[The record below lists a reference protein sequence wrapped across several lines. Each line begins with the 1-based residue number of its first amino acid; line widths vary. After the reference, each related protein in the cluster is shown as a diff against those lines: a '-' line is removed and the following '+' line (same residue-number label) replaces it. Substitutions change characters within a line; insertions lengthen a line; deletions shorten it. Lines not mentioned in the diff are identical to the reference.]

1 MKIVQGDS
9 VPEVVRQFQHRQGQF
24 IHRKL
29 ATGEPG
35 TPGNFALELV
45 RTTDDFFSPRH
56 KHNFDQFRYQVE
68 GEFDFDRNGKM
79 KPGIIGYFPEGT
91 PYGPQ
96 SSDVVSITLVLQF
109 GGASGSGYMTQEE
122 MEASTA
128 ELKKFGRFE
137 KGVYRRNEDVE
148 GKRNMDGY
156 QAVWENVNK
165 RPMKYPQ
172 PRYNDP
178 IMMNPAH
185 FDWVPVEGAPGVYD
199 KLMGV
204 FSERRC
210 AAQFLKLDPRA
221 QYKGHGRGI
230 YFVLSGSGKVAGQ
243 DYRRFTTVH
252 CEDGDDPVF
261 AADGETEILMLGLP
275 KLGSAVP
282 QAVAA
287 Q

>member
-1 MKIVQGDS
+1 MKIVQGDE
-9 VPEVVRQFQHRQGQF
+9 VKEVVRQFQHRQGLF

-29 ATGEPG
+29 MTGEPG
-35 TPGNFALELV
+35 TPGNFLLEMV
-45 RTTDDFFSPRH
+45 RTSDDFFSPRH
-56 KHNFDQFRYQVE
+56 KHNFDQFRYQIE

-91 PYGPQ
+91 HYGPQ
-96 SSDVVSITLVLQF
+96 SSSVTSVTLVLQF

-137 KGVYRRNEDVE
+137 KGVYRRNDDVE
-148 GKRNMDGY
+148 GKRNVDGY

-185 FDWVPVEGAPGVYD
+185 FDWVPVDGTRGVYD

-204 FSERRC
+204 FSERRTT
-210 AAQFLKLDPRA
+210 AQFFKLDPHARL
-221 QYKGHGRGI
+221 KGHGRGI
-230 YFVLSGSGKVAGQ
+230 YFVLSGEGQIAGG
-243 DYRRFTTVH
+243 DYRRLTTVY
-252 CEDGDDPVF
+252 CEEGDDPAFV
-261 AADGETEILMLGLP
+261 AKNETEMLMLGLP
-275 KLGSAVP
+275 RLGAASL

>member
-1 MKIVQGDS
+1 MKIVQGDQ
-9 VPEVVRQFQHRQGQF
+9 VEEVVRQFQHRQGQF

-29 ATGEPG
+29 MTGTPG

-56 KHNFDQFRYQVE
+56 KHNFDQFRYQVD

-96 SSDVVSITLVLQF
+96 SSSVSSLTLVLQF

-156 QAVWENVNK
+156 QAVWENVNR
-165 RPMKYPQ
+165 RPMQYPK

-185 FDWVPVEGAPGVYD
+185 FDWVPVEGAPGVSD
-199 KLMGV
+199 KMMGV

-210 AAQFLKLDPRA
+210 QAQFLKLDPKA
-221 QYKGHGRGI
+221 QIKGHGRGL
-230 YFVLSGSGKVAGQ
+230 YVVLNGEGRVAGEA
-243 DYRRFTTVH
+243 YRRFTTVY
-252 CEDGDDPVF
+252 CEDGDDPLF
-261 AADGETEILMLGLP
+261 SAASESEMLMLGLP
-275 KLGSAVP
+275 RVGGALP

>member
-1 MKIVQGDS
+1 MKIVQGDQ
-9 VPEVVRQFQHRQGQF
+9 VQEVVRQFQHRQGQF

-29 ATGEPG
+29 MSGEPG

-45 RTTDDFFSPRH
+45 RTTNDFFSPRH

-91 PYGPQ
+91 HYGPQ
-96 SSDVVSITLVLQF
+96 TSDVVSVTLVLQF

-128 ELKKFGRFE
+128 ELTKIGRFE
-137 KGVYRRNEDVE
+137 KGVYRRNDDVE
-148 GKRNMDGY
+148 GKSNVDGY

-172 PRYNDP
+172 ARYNDP

-185 FDWVPVEGAPGVYD
+185 FDWVVVDGSPGVAD
-199 KLMGV
+199 KQMGV

-210 AAQFLKLDPRA
+210 QAKFLKLDA
-221 QYKGHGRGI
+221 QAQVKGHGRGI
-230 YFVLSGSGKVAGQ
+230 FVVLSGEGRLAGEN
-243 DYRRFTTVH
+243 YRRFTTVY
-252 CEDGDDPVF
+252 CEDGDDPLF
-261 AADGETEILMLGLP
+261 SAASETEILMLGLP
-275 KLGSAVP
+275 RLDRAVP

>member
-1 MKIVQGDS
+1 MKIVQGDK
-9 VPEVVRQFQHRQGQF
+9 VEEVVRQFQHRQGQF

-29 ATGEPG
+29 MTGEPG

-45 RTTDDFFSPRH
+45 RTTSDFFSPRH
-56 KHNFDQFRYQVE
+56 KHNFDQFRYQVD

-79 KPGIIGYFPEGT
+79 SPGIIGYFPEGT

-96 SSDVVSITLVLQF
+96 TSSISSLTLVLQF

-148 GKRNMDGY
+148 GKRNVDGY

-199 KLMGV
+199 KNMGM
-204 FSERRC
+204 FTERRTV
-210 AAQFLKLDPRA
+210 ATFLKLEPKAR
-221 QYKGHGRGI
+221 YKGHGRSL
-230 YFVLSGSGKVAGQ
+230 YFVLSGGGQ
-243 DYRRFTTVH
+243 VGNEDYRRFTTVY
-252 CEDGDDPVF
+252 CDEGDDPAF
-261 AADGETEILMLGLP
+261 TATEESEILMLGLP
-275 KLGSAVP
+275 RLGLAVR

>member
-1 MKIVQGDS
+1 MKIVQGDQ
-9 VPEVVRQFQHRQGQF
+9 VQEVVRQFQHRQGQF

-29 ATGEPG
+29 MTGEPG
-35 TPGNFALELV
+35 TPGNFGLELV

-96 SSDVVSITLVLQF
+96 TSAVTSITLVLQF
-109 GGASGSGYMTQEE
+109 GGASGSGYLTQEE

-137 KGVYRRNEDVE
+137 KGVYRRNDDVE
-148 GKRNMDGY
+148 GKRNVDGY
-156 QAVWENVNK
+156 QAVWENANK
-165 RPMKYPQ
+165 RPMRYPE

-178 IMMNPAH
+178 IMMNPEH
-185 FDWVPVEGAPGVYD
+185 FDWVPVDGAPGVYD

-204 FSERRC
+204 FTERRC
-210 AAQFLKLDPRA
+210 AAQFFRLDPQARLKA
-221 QYKGHGRGI
+221 HGRGL
-230 YFVLSGSGKVAGQ
+230 YVVLSGEGQ
-243 DYRRFTTVH
+243 IASEPYRRFTTVY
-252 CEDGDDPVF
+252 CEDGDDPAIV
-261 AADGETEILMLGLP
+261 AKTPTELLMLGLP
-275 KLGSAVP
+275 RLGKAIP

>member
-1 MKIVQGDS
+1 MKIVQGDK
-9 VPEVVRQFQHRQGQF
+9 VEEVVRQFQHRQGQF

-29 ATGEPG
+29 MTGEPG

-45 RTTDDFFSPRH
+45 RTTNDFFSPRH

-79 KPGIIGYFPEGT
+79 VPGVIGYFPEGT

-96 SSDVVSITLVLQF
+96 SSSVSSLTLVLQF
-109 GGASGSGYMTQEE
+109 GSASGNGYMTQEE

-137 KGVYRRNEDVE
+137 KGVYRRNEDAE
-148 GKRNMDGY
+148 GKRNVDGY

-178 IMMNPAH
+178 IMMKPEH
-185 FDWVPVEGAPGVYD
+185 FDWVPVEGMSGVYD
-199 KLMGV
+199 KLMGL
-204 FSERRC
+204 FTERRC
-210 AAQFLKLDPRA
+210 GAQFLKLDA
-221 QYKGHGRGI
+221 QARYKGHGRAL
-230 YFVLSGSGKVAGQ
+230 YVVLSGAGKIGSE
-243 DYRRFTTVH
+243 DYRPFTTVY
-252 CEDGDDPVF
+252 CEDGDDPAFV
-261 AADGETEILMLGLP
+261 ASAETEILVLVLPRLGQ
-275 KLGSAVP
+275 AVR

>member
-1 MKIVQGDS
+1 MKIVQGDQ
-9 VPEVVRQFQHRQGQF
+9 VEEVVRQFQHRQGQF

-29 ATGEPG
+29 MTGEPG
-35 TPGNFALELV
+35 APGNFALELV
-45 RTTDDFFSPRH
+45 RTTNDFFSPRH
-56 KHNFDQFRYQVE
+56 MHNFDQFRYQVD

-79 KPGIIGYFPEGT
+79 SPGIIGYFPEGT
-91 PYGPQ
+91 RYGPQ
-96 SSDVVSITLVLQF
+96 TSSVSSLTLVLQF

-148 GKRNMDGY
+148 GKRNVDGY
-156 QAVWENVNK
+156 HAVWENVNQ

-172 PRYNDP
+172 ARYNDP
-178 IMMNPAH
+178 IMMNPQNFA
-185 FDWVPVEGAPGVYD
+185 WVAVDGSPGVAD

-210 AAQFLKLDPRA
+210 AAEFLKLEPQA

-230 YFVLSGSGKVAGQ
+230 YVVLSGQGKVAGQ
-243 DYRRFTTVH
+243 DYRRFTTVY
-252 CEDGDDPVF
+252 CGDGDDPVF
-261 AADGETEILMLGLP
+261 AAASETEMLMLGLP
-275 KLGSAVP
+275 RLGRAVP

-287 Q
+287 E

>member
-1 MKIVQGDS
+1 MKIVQGDQ
-9 VPEVVRQFQHRQGQF
+9 VTEVVRQFQHRQGQF

-29 ATGEPG
+29 MTGEPG

-45 RTTDDFFSPRH
+45 RTTSDFFSPRH

-91 PYGPQ
+91 HYGPQ
-96 SSDVVSITLVLQF
+96 TSDVVSVTLVLQF

-165 RPMKYPQ
+165 RAMQYPQ

-178 IMMNPAH
+178 IMMNPAN

-210 AAQFLKLDPRA
+210 GAEFLKLEPKA
-221 QYKGHGRGI
+221 QVKGHGRGI
-230 YFVLSGSGKVAGQ
+230 YVVLSGQGKVAGE
-243 DYRRFTTVH
+243 DYRRFTTVY
-252 CEDGDDPVF
+252 CEEGDDPSF
-261 AADGETEILMLGLP
+261 SATSETEMLRLGLP
-275 KLGSAVP
+275 RLGRAVP

-287 Q
+287 E

>member
-1 MKIVQGDS
+1 MKIVQGDQ
-9 VPEVVRQFQHRQGQF
+9 VQEVVRQFQHRQGQF

-56 KHNFDQFRYQVE
+56 KHNFDQIRYQVE

-79 KPGIIGYFPEGT
+79 TPGIIGYFPEGT

-96 SSDVVSITLVLQF
+96 TSAVTSVTLVLQF
-109 GGASGSGYMTQEE
+109 GGASGSGYMTQEQ

-128 ELKKFGRFE
+128 ELKKTGRFE
-137 KGVYRRNEDVE
+137 KGVYRRNDDVE

-165 RPMKYPQ
+165 RLMKYPQ

-178 IMMNPAH
+178 IMMNPGH

-204 FSERRC
+204 FTERRC
-210 AAQFLKLDPRA
+210 VAQFFKLDPHARF
-221 QYKGHGRGI
+221 KGHGRGI
-230 YFVLSGSGKVAGQ
+230 YFVLAGEGRVAGEL
-243 DYRRFTTVH
+243 YRHFTAIH
-252 CEDGDDPVF
+252 CEEGDDPAF
-261 AADGETEILMLGLP
+261 AATSETQMLMLGLP
-275 KLGSAVP
+275 QLGSAVP

>member
-1 MKIVQGDS
+1 MKIVQGDK
-9 VPEVVRQFQHRQGQF
+9 VEEIVRVFQHRQGEF
-24 IHRKL
+24 RHRKL
-29 ATGEPG
+29 ATGTPG
-35 TPGNFALELV
+35 TPGNFMLEMV
-45 RTTDDFFSPRH
+45 RTTSDFFSPRH
-56 KHNFDQFRYQVE
+56 KHNFDQFRYQVD

-79 KPGIIGYFPEGT
+79 SPGIIGYFPEGT

-96 SSDVVSITLVLQF
+96 TSSVSSLTLVLQF
-109 GGASGSGYMTQEE
+109 GGASGSGYMTQEQ

-148 GKRNMDGY
+148 GKRNVDGY
-156 QAVWENVNK
+156 QALWEHVNK

-178 IMMNPAH
+178 IMMNVEN
-185 FDWVPVEGAPGVYD
+185 FDWVPVDGAPGVSD
-199 KLMGV
+199 KMMGV

-210 AAQFLKLDPRA
+210 QAQFFKLDPQAR
-221 QYKGHGRGI
+221 YKGHGRAV
-230 YFVLSGSGKVAGQ
+230 YVVLDGKGEVAGE

-252 CEDGDDPVF
+252 CEDGDDPTFV
-261 AADGETEILMLGLP
+261 AAAETEILMLGLP
-275 KLGSAVP
+275 RLGQNVP
-282 QAVAA
+282 EAVAA

>member
-1 MKIVQGDS
+1 MKIVQGDE
-9 VPEVVRQFQHRQGQF
+9 VKEVVRQFQHRQGLF

-29 ATGEPG
+29 MAGEPG
-35 TPGNFALELV
+35 TPGNFLLEMV

-56 KHNFDQFRYQVE
+56 KHNFDQFRYQIE

-91 PYGPQ
+91 HYGPQ
-96 SSDVVSITLVLQF
+96 SSSVTSVTLVLQF

-137 KGVYRRNEDVE
+137 KGVYRRNDDVE
-148 GKRNMDGY
+148 GKRNVDGY

-178 IMMNPAH
+178 IMMNPEH
-185 FDWVPVEGAPGVYD
+185 FDWVPIDGAPGAYD

-204 FSERRC
+204 FSERRT
-210 AAQFLKLDPRA
+210 AAQFFKLDPQARL
-221 QYKGHGRGI
+221 KGHGRGI
-230 YFVLSGSGKVAGQ
+230 YFVLQGEGQIAGE
-243 DYRRFTTVH
+243 DYRRLTTVY
-252 CEDGDDPVF
+252 CEESDDPDFV
-261 AADGETEILMLGLP
+261 ATTETEMLMLGLP
-275 KLGSAVP
+275 RLGKGMP
-282 QAVAA
+282 RAVAA